1 MFRAPSNI
9 DNGIIF
15 SKSFITDVE
24 LGPKNASEIKLFWI
38 ALTLTYQ
45 KIVVDLGKSFL
56 NTEETEYIVQSEIL
70 NCGLCVNG
78 Y

>member
-1 MFRAPSNI
+1 M
-9 DNGIIF
+9 
-15 SKSFITDVE
+15 
-24 LGPKNASEIKLFWI
+24 KLFWI

-45 KIVVDLGKSFL
+45 KFVVDQGKSFL